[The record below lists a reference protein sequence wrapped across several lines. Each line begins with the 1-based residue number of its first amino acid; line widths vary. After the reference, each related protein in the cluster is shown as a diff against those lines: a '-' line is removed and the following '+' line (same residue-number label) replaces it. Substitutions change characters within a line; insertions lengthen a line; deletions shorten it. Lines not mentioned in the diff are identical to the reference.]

1 MKVATFLPLF
11 NGFYG
16 TFFEYIIDDCESQAI
31 EFYNEDNDTDLNYD
45 DFRFAHKEL
54 MLEISKDCV
63 EKVSE
68 KLNDF
73 GIDCE
78 IKFEEI
84 ISPREYNFAN
94 DSINCEIIFKDF
106 NQVLN
111 LLKEN
116 EETFRDFIKDNY
128 SSRSG
133 FISFYSNDSDEWMED
148 LQTNPQDLKHQ
159 VGKCLGF
166 ILENVFEYTD
176 RDLYEDISENG
187 YIIEYSLADD
197 TER

>member
-1 MKVATFLPLF
+1 
-11 NGFYG
+11 
-16 TFFEYIIDDCESQAI
+16 
-31 EFYNEDNDTDLNYD
+31 
-45 DFRFAHKEL
+45 

-73 GIDCE
+73 GINCG

-84 ISPREYNFAN
+84 ISPREYNFTN

-116 EETFRDFIKDNY
+116 EETFRDFVKYNY

-148 LQTNPQDLKHQ
+148 MQTNPQD
-159 VGKCLGF
+159 
-166 ILENVFEYTD
+166 
-176 RDLYEDISENG
+176 
-187 YIIEYSLADD
+187 
-197 TER
+197 